1 VFKRASHFKNMR
13 QKQAENRK
21 NDAAAEAAAGIIK
34 EEQERRRKRPEA
46 RKAIDTYS
54 LLKSIQER
62 ARKITPT
69 PYKLYTL
76 NNNIRCVLK
85 QVSFIFMHLRCL
97 PLSCILEHVLC

>member
-21 NDAAAEAAAGIIK
+21 NNTAAEAAAGIVK
-34 EEQERRRKRPEA
+34 DEQERKRKRPEA
-46 RKAIDTYS
+46 EKAIDTYS

-76 NNNIRCVLK
+76 NNNIRCALK
-85 QVSFIFMHLRCL
+85 QVYYCDFIFLYVRCL
-97 PLSCILEHVLC
+97 PL

>member
-1 VFKRASHFKNMR
+1 MFKRASHFKNMR
-13 QKQAENRK
+13 QKQAENCK

-46 RKAIDTYS
+46 GKAIDTYS

-76 NNNIRCVLK
+76 TNNIRCVLK
-85 QVSFIFMHLRCL
+85 KVPFLNFDVCCV
-97 PLSCILEHVLC
+97 PLSCLQKKCSF